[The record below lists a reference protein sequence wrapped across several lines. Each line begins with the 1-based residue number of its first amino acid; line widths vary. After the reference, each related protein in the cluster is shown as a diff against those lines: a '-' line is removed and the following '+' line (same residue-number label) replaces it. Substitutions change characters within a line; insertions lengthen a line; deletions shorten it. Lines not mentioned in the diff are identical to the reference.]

1 MGELSPPPPIRYTS
15 IHYGGVVRAY
25 KFLDAAGRA
34 PFTGVEWPVGEW
46 LEADEAAPCRAGV
59 HACRAGDVAYWI
71 TDWMWHIEI
80 EGDIVDSVHKVVGRR
95 GRLLAP
101 VDGADEA
108 LHELRELS
116 VWRSRDRAV
125 AALRAEG
132 DDALADDFAA
142 ATSLDAVAG
151 LDDRCDDST
160 FAGRAAGL
168 AADTASFAI
177 GGNHSQAPFVA
188 ACSAGHIAAAPA
200 GDQERYDAGYTAERT
215 FQSEF
220 LIQRLSLT

>member
-1 MGELSPPPPIRYTS
+1 MDELSPPPPIRYTA
-15 IHYGGVVRAY
+15 IHYGDDVRAY

-71 TDWMWHIEI
+71 TNSMWHIEI

-101 VDGADEA
+101 VDGADAA
-108 LHELRELS
+108 LNELREVS

-125 AALRAEG
+125 AALRADG
-132 DDALADDFAA
+132 DNALADDFAA
-142 ATSLDAVAG
+142 AASLEALAALG
-151 LDDRCDDST
+151 NRCDDSN
-160 FAGRAAGL
+160 FAGRAAAL
-168 AADTASFAI
+168 AADTAAFAVE
-177 GGNHSQAPFVA
+177 GNHSQAPFVA
-188 ACSAGHIAAAPA
+188 ACSAGHVAGGSA

>member
-1 MGELSPPPPIRYTS
+1 MGEPFPRSPTRYTS
-15 IHYGGVVRAY
+15 IHYGDGVRAY
-25 KFLDAAGRA
+25 KFLDTAGRA
-34 PFTGVEWPVGEW
+34 PFTGVEWPVGDW
-46 LEADEAAPCRAGV
+46 LEADEAAPCRAGI

-71 TDWMWHIEI
+71 TNSMWHVEI
-80 EGDIVDSVHKVVGRR
+80 EGDVVDSVHKVVGRR

-101 VDGADEA
+101 VDGADDA
-108 LHELRELS
+108 LHELRVLS

-125 AALRAEG
+125 VALRAEG

-142 ATSLDAVAG
+142 ATSLGAVVE

-177 GGNHSQAPFVA
+177 EGNHSQAPFVA
-188 ACSAGHIAAAPA
+188 ACSAGHIAGGRA

-215 FQSEF
+215 FQSGF